1 MYVGGQALPTN
12 IHFLVK
18 FRISNIH
25 NVLDIKLI
33 FLKLWIFTN
42 FYTVFPVLVLVFDFE
57 EFSEEVLHGHLKLPV
72 PPLPSYTVNVT
83 CASPPFSPS

>member
-1 MYVGGQALPTN
+1 MLVAGWWQALPTN

-18 FRISNIH
+18 LRISKIH

-42 FYTVFPVLVLVFDFE
+42 LNTAFPDLVLVCDFE
-57 EFSEEVLHGHLKLPV
+57 EFSEGVLYGHSAHV
-72 PPLPSYTVNVT
+72 RCDV
-83 CASPPFSPS
+83 